1 MTSSSSRVKT
11 SPQDTQVNRGQAA
24 AGDQSLH
31 AWLKEWRDRETMRI
45 LCCKEASPD
54 EIQMMFTKLKEREEA
69 FEKCLHAFQYADP
82 PKQPVDEPN
91 DMISAFFQS
100 HKAKNSKWAACPSC
114 GCSRATGRFSGVCSV
129 RGWLASEMHIN
140 GKLPLQQRYML
151 SSCKPRPETS

>member
-1 MTSSSSRVKT
+1 MFIIKLKMTSSSTPVKT

-69 FEKCLHAFQYADP
+69 FEKCLHALQHADP
-82 PKQPVDEPN
+82 PKQPVEEP
-91 DMISAFFQS
+91 DAMISAFFQS

-114 GCSRATGRFSGVCSV
+114 GCRYQTHMQHDCMKALNR
-129 RGWLASEMHIN
+129 RIN
-140 GKLPLQQRYML
+140 KLQEALYEQ
-151 SSCKPRPETS
+151 